1 MFFFATPARIQT
13 LTTGDW
19 TMNIF
24 PHLLAS
30 SRYLVAAAA
39 LVVLADA
46 GMAQEAKEAPAAK
59 STVRDSPTSVATDET
74 VESKSGAADRS
85 VKEPERVV
93 KTDEEWRKL
102 LTYDQYLVTRMK
114 ATEPAWS
121 GRYSHGRFKG
131 TFLCVCC
138 GAELFDARHKFESG
152 TGWPSFWRPLTT
164 KVLEQALDRS
174 EAEPRVEVMCSRCGA
189 HLGHVFNDGPA
200 PTGLR
205 FCINS
210 LALKLDSEPA
220 RPTTATRK
228 TSNRRRSSATRDE
241 RPESPESTSPAHD
254 GPNPK
259 LAPRSRGS

>member
-1 MFFFATPARIQT
+1 
-13 LTTGDW
+13 
-19 TMNIF
+19 MNIF

-30 SRYLVAAAA
+30 SRYFVAAAA
-39 LVVLADA
+39 LVILA
-46 GMAQEAKEAPAAK
+46 GNGTAQEAKEAPAEK
-59 STVRDSPTSVATDET
+59 PTVLDSPTSVAT

-85 VKEPERVV
+85 AKEPERVV

-152 TGWPSFWRPLTT
+152 TGWPSFWRPLNT

-220 RPTTATRK
+220 RPTTANRK
-228 TSNRRRSSATRDE
+228 TTNRRRSSATRDE
-241 RPESPESTSPAHD
+241 RPESPESTAPAHD
-254 GPNPK
+254 SAGSSRS
-259 LAPRSRGS
+259 PRSR